1 MLTESAVWLPRLK
14 TRSGEVLLQKTR
26 LLSNAFRESVGRVQG
41 FRQDIL
47 NIVYAF
53 CTRAWRLEVIPQVA
67 WAARRVSRVGGA
79 VDFSHQ
85 WASVP
90 RERSHADGRS
100 AMWSVGLLVF
110 LLWRSRLRAMI
121 ANESF

>member
-79 VDFSHQ
+79 VDFSHPKGER
-85 WASVP
+85 AA
-90 RERSHADGRS
+90 REVARRRKIGNVVSRA
-100 AMWSVGLLVF
+100 AGLLVVAF
-110 LLWRSRLRAMI
+110 ALARDDC
-121 ANESF
+121 E